1 MSWRLLHSRRIRLVA
16 GAWFSVVAIGLA
28 VAHSASGAE
37 SADGGDGECSDAEHR
52 ADILQ
57 RGGKLREA
65 RAEFESCSES
75 TCAGPV
81 REECVKRVAAVEELM
96 PTVVLGAKD
105 ADGND
110 LGGVQV
116 TVDGIS
122 MSNAADGMPH
132 EIDPGEHR
140 LVFEAQG
147 FAPLEKIWVIMEGE
161 KGRRER
167 VVLLSRASR
176 RIDVEPSVKAATS
189 QAPSLAT
196 HPISIASPAPVQP
209 LPFWKSSW
217 FWGAVGAA
225 AVVGC
230 GIYFASGQDSSGDR
244 IHLQLQ
250 VPH

>member
-1 MSWRLLHSRRIRLVA
+1 MVTM
-16 GAWFSVVAIGLA
+16 GLA
-28 VAHSASGAE
+28 AAHSASGAD
-37 SADGGDGECSDAEHR
+37 SADGGNGECSDAEHR
-52 ADILQ
+52 ADILE
-57 RGGKLREA
+57 RSGKLREA
-65 RAEFESCSES
+65 RAEFESCSEP
-75 TCAGPV
+75 TCPGPV
-81 REECVKRVAAVEELM
+81 REECLKRVAAVGELM
-96 PTVVLGAKD
+96 PTLVLGAKD

-116 TVDGIS
+116 KVDGIS
-122 MSNAADGMPH
+122 MSHAADGMPH
-132 EIDPGEHR
+132 EIDPGEHHI
-140 LVFEAQG
+140 VFEAQG

-167 VVLLSRASR
+167 VVLPSRSPR
-176 RIDVEPSVKAATS
+176 KVDVEPSVKAATL

-196 HPISIASPAPVQP
+196 HPISTASPAPVQP

-230 GIYFASGQDSSGDR
+230 GIYFASSQDSSSDR